1 LNFSASFRAA
11 ANFEGGEVW
20 KGWFRARRVL
30 CEHLDLKGI
39 NFFSSLFCFSEFLLG
54 FDSFLLSGFYDL

>member
-30 CEHLDLKGI
+30 CEHLDL
-39 NFFSSLFCFSEFLLG
+39 G
-54 FDSFLLSGFYDL
+54 FDSFLLSGFHDL